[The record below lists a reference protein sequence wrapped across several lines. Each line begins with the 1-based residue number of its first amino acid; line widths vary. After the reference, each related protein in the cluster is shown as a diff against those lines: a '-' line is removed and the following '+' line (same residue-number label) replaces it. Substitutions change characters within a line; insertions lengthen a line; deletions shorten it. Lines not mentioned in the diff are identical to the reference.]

1 MATGIPKRIRSLLL
15 RLQRRLKRREPKRL
29 AAPCHDPSQ
38 DECVQRVEVVPLEE
52 PVGYS
57 EQPDSSFF
65 QKLPIEIRKTIYAY
79 IWPGAYDHMYH
90 VPNGRHI
97 VFKQGRWYNM
107 RCVMSEADEDHDLI
121 QKNMDYIYETGHG
134 DLLMWQRRLSSTW
147 GYRHWRCEERI
158 EYGQIGAIDRTDF
171 GSMML
176 VCKRMYPE
184 VVESIFESHKFIFND
199 LFSAHRFFVHHPS
212 PYLPH
217 LRHLDLTLHTPFRE
231 CSSPLVV
238 NTPRRRSR
246 VKQVIDSVG
255 SLPGLHTLRVSLDIC
270 DRGPWRKLPE
280 RDLAAHLRRCR
291 ALGKFTVELPPLLL
305 GGGGGGKTDLF
316 DGQDLDASQD
326 TTAATTRPSA
336 IIVRRP
342 PLRYWQFHPGEVERF
357 RWETF
362 PGENNKNDDDKH
374 NNQPHCRITL
384 AKTGTAISNPYLAKL
399 DNGE

>member
-1 MATGIPKRIRSLLL
+1 MAIRIPLRIRSLLL
-15 RLQRRLKRREPKRL
+15 RLQRRKTREPKRL
-29 AAPCHDPSQ
+29 AARCHDPSHG
-38 DECVQRVEVVPLEE
+38 ECLPEEVVLPEA
-52 PVGYS
+52 PVGFS

-65 QKLPIEIRKTIYAY
+65 QKLPIEIRKTIYSY
-79 IWPGAYDHMYH
+79 IWRGAYDHMYH

-97 VFKQGRWYNM
+97 IFKKGRWFNM
-107 RCVMSEADEDHDLI
+107 RCVMSEVDEDHDLI

-171 GSMML
+171 GSVML

-212 PYLPH
+212 PHISH

-231 CSSPLVV
+231 CSPLVI
-238 NTPRRRSR
+238 NTPRSR
-246 VKQVIDSVG
+246 VKEVIDYVK
-255 SLPGLHTLRVSLDIC
+255 SLPCLHTLRVSIDIC

-280 RDLAAHLRRCR
+280 RDLAMHLQGCR
-291 ALGKFTVELPPLLL
+291 ALRQFTVEFPPLLL
-305 GGGGGGKTDLF
+305 AGKTHLF
-316 DGQDLDASQD
+316 EGQDLPAAGQD
-326 TTAATTRPSA
+326 TATTPFV
-336 IIVRRP
+336 ILRRP

-362 PGENNKNDDDKH
+362 RRD
-374 NNQPHCRITL
+374 NQPHCRITL
-384 AKTGTAISNPYLAKL
+384 AKSGTAISNPYLVKL
-399 DNGE
+399 DGQ